1 MRASHFAAA
10 LVGAFAAPGLAWNTD
25 IHQQIGFA
33 AEKFLSPAAKAIL
46 SEILEPESGASL
58 GRIGAWAD
66 AHRGTPEGRHTTT
79 WHWINPA
86 DQPPG
91 AWADAHRGTP
101 EGRHTTTWHW
111 INPADQPPSFCNV
124 HYNRDC
130 TSGGCIVS
138 ALANE
143 TQILKSCIR
152 SVKDGKLVGGANAT
166 CANAAKFITHFIMDI
181 AQPMHVTGIAR
192 GGNDIPVVFGGVTT
206 NLHAIWDGRIVYSL
220 AGNVTGFPN
229 TTIQPFFSD
238 MVDRI
243 RADTYFV
250 PTRDWLSCTDPSTPL
265 ACPLEWARDANQWN
279 CDYAFSQNTNA
290 SDLRTSG
297 YAEGAWPIAELQIAK
312 AVLRIAT
319 WFNKLADCNFKDRE
333 VILDPWPMKAWL
345 GGPNAGN

>member
-58 GRIGAWAD
+58 GRI
-66 AHRGTPEGRHTTT
+66 
-79 WHWINPA
+79 
-86 DQPPG
+86 G

-250 PTRDWLSCTDPSTPL
+250 PTRDWFSCTDPSTPL

>member
-1 MRASHFAAA
+1 R
-10 LVGAFAAPGLAWNTD
+10 
-25 IHQQIGFA
+25 Q
-33 AEKFLSPAAKAIL
+33 
-46 SEILEPESGASL
+46 
-58 GRIGAWAD
+58 
-66 AHRGTPEGRHTTT
+66 
-79 WHWINPA
+79 
-86 DQPPG
+86 
-91 AWADAHRGTP
+91 
-101 EGRHTTTWHW
+101 
-111 INPADQPPSFCNV
+111 
-124 HYNRDC
+124 
-130 TSGGCIVS
+130 
-138 ALANE
+138 
-143 TQILKSCIR
+143 
-152 SVKDGKLVGGANAT
+152 
-166 CANAAKFITHFIMDI
+166 
-181 AQPMHVTGIAR
+181 
-192 GGNDIPVVFGGVTT
+192 
-206 NLHAIWDGRIVYSL
+206 IWDGRIVYSL

>member
-1 MRASHFAAA
+1 MRTAHFAA
-10 LVGAFAAPGLAWNTD
+10 LLGAFAAPVLSWNTD
-25 IHQQIGFA
+25 IHQQIGYA
-33 AEKFLSPAAKAIL
+33 AEKFLSPAAKAVL
-46 SEILEPESGASL
+46 GEILEPESGASL

-86 DQPPG
+86 DQPP
-91 AWADAHRGTP
+91 
-101 EGRHTTTWHW
+101 
-111 INPADQPPSFCNV
+111 SFCNV

-130 TSGGCIVS
+130 TAGGCIVS

-152 SVKDGKLVGGANAT
+152 SVKTGQLEGGTNTT

-192 GGNDIPVVFGGVTT
+192 GGNDIPVRFDGVTT
-206 NLHAIWDGRIVYSL
+206 NLHSIWDGRIVYSL
-220 AGNVTGFPN
+220 AKVSSFSNA
-229 TTIQPFFSD
+229 TIQPFFSA

-243 RADTYFV
+243 KADTYFSA
-250 PTRDWLSCTDPSTPL
+250 TRDWVSCTDPSTPL

-279 CDYAFSQNTNA
+279 CDYAFSQDTNA
-290 SDLRTSG
+290 TDLRTSG
-297 YAEGAWPIAELQIAK
+297 YAEGAWPIAEIQIAK

-319 WFNKLADCNFKDRE
+319 WFNKLADCEFKDRE
-333 VILDPWPMKAWL
+333 VVLDVWPAPSWL

>member
-86 DQPPG
+86 DQPP
-91 AWADAHRGTP
+91 
-101 EGRHTTTWHW
+101 
-111 INPADQPPSFCNV
+111 SFCNV

-152 SVKDGKLVGGANAT
+152 SVKDASLS
-166 CANAAKFITHFIMDI
+166 AAPTPRAPTPPTVF
-181 AQPMHVTGIAR
+181 
-192 GGNDIPVVFGGVTT
+192 PVVDREEEKF
-206 NLHAIWDGRIVYSL
+206 VYLTPARSGTAPL
-220 AGNVTGFPN
+220 STCSAANVTGFPN

-333 VILDPWPMKAWL
+333 VVLDPWPMKAWL